1 MVTMPPSCAWH
12 MTKPQQDGPAD
23 GDVEDDPDGDE
34 EDEPSD
40 CPDCPDGEC
49 PYDDPQEYRR

>member
-1 MVTMPPSCAWH
+1 